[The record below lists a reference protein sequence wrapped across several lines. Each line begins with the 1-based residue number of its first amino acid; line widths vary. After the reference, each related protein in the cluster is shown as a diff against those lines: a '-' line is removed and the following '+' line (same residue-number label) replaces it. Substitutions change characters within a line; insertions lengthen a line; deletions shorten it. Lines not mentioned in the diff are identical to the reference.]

1 MRAQFIGLM
10 LAVWGVACQAEELPW
25 SRDEVFAA
33 DVLGTMLS
41 FSRDGFIF
49 ESDEGRLT
57 RSSWAR
63 GTTRLEHHELAFRP
77 AGYHRGEYIGIMGAQ
92 VVRGPDPRL
101 PGQPVGA
108 AEALSERTLLFDG
121 TRLYGVDHALVEMK
135 GDERHPVLSK
145 LPVTKWSKDLGSHSQ
160 AELDRTCGSVFVH
173 DLAAGEEELYFTYG
187 LVQAHERGGCASDS
201 RFGDLY
207 AVRKDGSNARRL
219 VEGER
224 MLFVA
229 TDDAFVYYSDVDT
242 IYRLSQRGHRHEIVR
257 KGSGL
262 ITALGV
268 TDNYVYYGV
277 LTQFTDSDDPVAHRS
292 TLHRVK
298 KPKGG

>member
-1 MRAQFIGLM
+1 MRVRFIVCV
-10 LAVWGVACQAEELPW
+10 LAVSAAACDKSELAW
-25 SRDEVFAA
+25 SCDDVFAT

-41 FSRDGFIF
+41 FSGDGFIF

-63 GTTRLEHHELAFRP
+63 GTTKLEHHELAFRP
-77 AGYHRGEYIGIMGAQ
+77 AGYHHGEYIGIMGAQ

-121 TRLYGVDHALVEMK
+121 TRLYGVDHELVEMK

-145 LPVTKWSKDLGSHSQ
+145 LPVTKWSKDLAVGSQTQLSS
-160 AELDRTCGSVFVH
+160 TCGSVFVH
-173 DLAAGEEELYFTYG
+173 DLASGEDDLYFTYG
-187 LVQAHERGGCASDS
+187 LVQAHQRGGCEIDF

-207 AVRKDGSNARRL
+207 AVKRDGSNARRL

-277 LTQFTDSDDPVAHRS
+277 LMQFTDSDDPVAHRS
-292 TLHRVK
+292 ALHRVK